1 MKQGVENTMK
11 FKKLKR
17 RLRLPYWQVVG
28 LLESVWKLALTSAQA
43 GDIGRYDNE
52 DIAAAIEYEGD
63 ADELIAILVDCEW
76 LDADPE
82 FRLIVHDWSDHV
94 PTYLKG
100 NFKGRK
106 KEFADVV
113 AKRRAKQPA
122 KQGAKQPANDAA
134 NSNAVPCH
142 VMSGQ
147 AMSSQV
153 KPGEYAP
160 GEDITIP
167 EKVFHPMLVAAV
179 GRWFTYIEASHP
191 DKTVMPNS
199 QEEQALWS
207 TLNRWEGSIEDIE
220 ARIDECIM
228 NGWRKLIPPES
239 PRQSN
244 GSKPKRVKLTPL
256 DVGWNDSLPDD
267 QPQYREIDPA
277 DIPF

>member
-28 LLESVWKLALTSAQA
+28 LLESIWKLGLTSAQA
-43 GDIGRYDNE
+43 GDIGRYSNE

-63 ADELIAILVDCEW
+63 ADEIVDVLVNCEW

-82 FRLIVHDWSDHV
+82 FRLIIHDWSEHV

-100 NFKGRK
+100 NFSGRK
-106 KEFADVV
+106 KSFADVIAKQR
-113 AKRRAKQPA
+113 AKRPA
-122 KQGAKQPANDAA
+122 KQGANSVTPSADAI
-134 NSNAVPCH
+134 SDAVPCH
-142 VMSGQ
+142 VMSSNV
-147 AMSSQV
+147 MSSNVMSSNVRPEQHS
-153 KPGEYAP
+153 PG
-160 GEDITIP
+160 GDITIP
-167 EKVFHPMLVAAV
+167 DKVNNPLVIAAV
-179 GRWFTYIEASHP
+179 GRWFSYIEASHP

-207 TLNRWEGSIEDIE
+207 TLNRWEFSPTEIE
-220 ARIDECIM
+220 AQIDVCIM

-244 GSKPKRVKLTPL
+244 GNGKPKSPSIMDEL
-256 DVGWNDSLPDD
+256 DKMIAEESRHE
-267 QPQYREIDPA
+267 Q
-277 DIPF
+277 F